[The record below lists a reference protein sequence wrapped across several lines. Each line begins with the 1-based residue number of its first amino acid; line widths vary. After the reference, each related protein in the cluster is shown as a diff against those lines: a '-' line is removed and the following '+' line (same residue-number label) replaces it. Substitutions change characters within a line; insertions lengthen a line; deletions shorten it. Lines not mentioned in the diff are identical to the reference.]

1 MVEYAPI
8 RWPKPFPSSSRLHL
22 FQLSLVECSSV
33 QFAAINKDLKRRN
46 ILWVA
51 PVHDKHR
58 GMDLVLQLKEYVK
71 CRAVAKAL

>member
-1 MVEYAPI
+1 MVEYASI
-8 RWPKPFPSSSRLHL
+8 RRPKPLPSSGRLCLLHL
-22 FQLSLVECSSV
+22 GLVECSSV